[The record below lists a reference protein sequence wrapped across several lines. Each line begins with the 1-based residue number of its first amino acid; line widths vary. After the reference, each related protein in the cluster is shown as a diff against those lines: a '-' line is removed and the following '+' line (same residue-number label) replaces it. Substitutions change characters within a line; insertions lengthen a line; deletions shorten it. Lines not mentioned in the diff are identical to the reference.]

1 MGVSGNKRVSNTDY
15 IPALLIS
22 FTKIKEFCEY
32 FKFQK
37 EKDKILSTIFNSL
50 IDNNFLDG
58 LVVEFKKLLLEKFHN
73 IDNLKINEIIDFILT
88 KLHEENNELKN
99 NNISENNQSE
109 LEDNIHE
116 TQTYNDFIKYY
127 ELNKSIVQ
135 DLFYREDESIS
146 RCSQCKS
153 NFYSFQLEKML
164 HFNMIK
170 FKKIKKKDNL
180 NLVDLIKIK
189 EENKQKKSLCKKCKL
204 TTNFLTITNFK
215 KLPEIFIISFE
226 NIYINNILVYYLN
239 MPFGNEDYILIGI
252 IINKNEN
259 NEDVENYNV
268 FFKDKFAINK
278 WYIYDT
284 AKKEKREV
292 KEIKKICQNPL
303 VCYYQKKITHI
314 KIYVNKLYN
323 QLNNLYNDLIN
334 LESKINKHI
343 VDEKK
348 FEKYYVVN
356 KLWFNKLTKIFEE
369 KEKYDNKIIFETFN
383 DITNIHNLNNDQIN
397 NINNLLEE
405 RIKILINDEEN
416 ENIFFPE
423 FITNKETGIK
433 YPKDFI
439 LISEKY
445 LNDFLNE
452 FNFDIKNKEKVLYEA
467 ICGEN
472 YIFIKDN
479 QGDNKVYFVCYNLL
493 FLLSVEKIFKFNEE
507 RYFEREINF
516 YIKNKGLENYYEE
529 RKLDIDLKVQNIID
543 KEEENIGQLIS
554 VVDNQTMINL
564 NKYFFN
570 PDLKG

>member
-37 EKDKILSTIFNSL
+37 EKDKILSMIFNSL

-109 LEDNIHE
+109 LEDNIDK
-116 TQTYNDFIKYY
+116 TQTNNDFIKYY

-215 KLPEIFIISFE
+215 KLPKIFIISFE

-303 VCYYQKKITHI
+303 VCYYQKKITHT

-343 VDEKK
+343 VVEKK
-348 FEKYYVVN
+348 FEKYYVIN

-516 YIKNKGLENYYEE
+516 YIKNKGLESYYEE
-529 RKLDIDLKVQNIID
+529 RKLDIDLKMQNIID

-554 VVDNQTMINL
+554 VIDNQTMINL

>member
-37 EKDKILSTIFNSL
+37 EKDKILSMIFNSL

-109 LEDNIHE
+109 LEDNIDE
-116 TQTYNDFIKYY
+116 TQTNNDFIKYY

-215 KLPEIFIISFE
+215 KLPKIFIISFE

-303 VCYYQKKITHI
+303 VCYYQKKITHT

-348 FEKYYVVN
+348 FEKYYVIN

-405 RIKILINDEEN
+405 RIKILINDEEI

-507 RYFEREINF
+507 RYFEREINY

-570 PDLKG
+570 PDLKE

>member
-37 EKDKILSTIFNSL
+37 EKDKILSMIFNSL

-99 NNISENNQSE
+99 NNISENNQSK
-109 LEDNIHE
+109 LEDNTDE
-116 TQTYNDFIKYY
+116 TKTYNDFIKYY

-215 KLPEIFIISFE
+215 KLPKIFIISFE

-303 VCYYQKKITHI
+303 VCYYQKKITHT

-348 FEKYYVVN
+348 FEKYYVIN

-493 FLLSVEKIFKFNEE
+493 FLLSVEKIFKFKEE
-507 RYFEREINF
+507 RYFEREINY

-529 RKLDIDLKVQNIID
+529 RKLDIDLKMQNIID

-554 VVDNQTMINL
+554 VIDNQTMINL

>member
-1 MGVSGNKRVSNTDY
+1 MGASGNKRISNTDY

-37 EKDKILSTIFNSL
+37 EKDKILSAIFNSL

-58 LVVEFKKLLLEKFHN
+58 LVVEFKKLLLEKFQN
-73 IDNLKINEIIDFILT
+73 IENLKINEIIDFILT
-88 KLHEENNELKN
+88 KLHEENNEPKN

-109 LEDNIHE
+109 LEDNTDE
-116 TQTYNDFIKYY
+116 FKTYNDFI
-127 ELNKSIVQ
+127 Q
-135 DLFYREDESIS
+135 DFFYREDESIS

-153 NFYSFQLEKML
+153 NFYSFQIEKML
-164 HFNMIK
+164 HFNMLK

-180 NLVDLIKIK
+180 NLVDLLKIK
-189 EENKQKKSLCKKCKL
+189 EENKQKKSLCEKCKL

-323 QLNNLYNDLIN
+323 QLNNLYNDLIY

-348 FEKYYVVN
+348 FEKYYVIN

-423 FITNKETGIK
+423 FITDKEIGIK

-554 VVDNQTMINL
+554 VIDNQTMINL

-570 PDLKG
+570 PDLKE

>member
-1 MGVSGNKRVSNTDY
+1 
-15 IPALLIS
+15 
-22 FTKIKEFCEY
+22 
-32 FKFQK
+32 
-37 EKDKILSTIFNSL
+37 
-50 IDNNFLDG
+50 
-58 LVVEFKKLLLEKFHN
+58 
-73 IDNLKINEIIDFILT
+73 
-88 KLHEENNELKN
+88 
-99 NNISENNQSE
+99 
-109 LEDNIHE
+109 
-116 TQTYNDFIKYY
+116 
-127 ELNKSIVQ
+127 
-135 DLFYREDESIS
+135 
-146 RCSQCKS
+146 
-153 NFYSFQLEKML
+153 
-164 HFNMIK
+164 
-170 FKKIKKKDNL
+170 
-180 NLVDLIKIK
+180 
-189 EENKQKKSLCKKCKL
+189 
-204 TTNFLTITNFK
+204 
-215 KLPEIFIISFE
+215 
-226 NIYINNILVYYLN
+226 
-239 MPFGNEDYILIGI
+239 MPFGNENYILIGI

-303 VCYYQKKITHI
+303 VCYYQKKITHT

-343 VDEKK
+343 VNEKK
-348 FEKYYVVN
+348 FEKYYVIN

-529 RKLDIDLKVQNIID
+529 RKLDIDLKMQNIID

-554 VVDNQTMINL
+554 VIDNQTMINL

-570 PDLKG
+570 PDLKE

>member
-1 MGVSGNKRVSNTDY
+1 MGASGNKCVSNSEY

-37 EKDKILSTIFNSL
+37 VQEKKLSMIFNSL

-58 LVVEFKKLLLEKFHN
+58 LVVEFKKLLQQKFHN

-109 LEDNIHE
+109 LENNTDE
-116 TQTYNDFIKYY
+116 KQTYNNFINYY
-127 ELNKSIVQ
+127 NFNKSIIQ
-135 DLFYREDESIS
+135 DFFYREDESIS
-146 RCSQCKS
+146 ICSQCKT

-170 FKKIKKKDNL
+170 FKKIKKKEDL

-189 EENKQKKSLCKKCKL
+189 EEKQQKKSLCQKCEL

-226 NIYINNILVYYLN
+226 NIYINNILVYYLT
-239 MPFGNEDYILIGI
+239 MPFGNETYILIGI

-303 VCYYQKKITHI
+303 ICFYQKKITHI

-323 QLNNLYNDLIN
+323 QLNNLYNDLNN
-334 LESKINKHI
+334 LETKISNHI
-343 VDEKK
+343 FDEKK
-348 FEKYYVVN
+348 FEKYYIIN
-356 KLWFNKLTKIFEE
+356 KIWFNKLTKIFEE
-369 KEKYDNKIIFETFN
+369 NETYNNKIIFETFN
-383 DITNIHNLNNDQIN
+383 NISNIHNLNNDQIN

-405 RIKILINDEEN
+405 RIKILINDDEKI
-416 ENIFFPE
+416 NIFFPE
-423 FITNKETGIK
+423 FETNKETGIK

-439 LISEKY
+439 IISEKY
-445 LNDFLNE
+445 LNDFLEE
-452 FNFDIKNKEKVLYEA
+452 FNFDIKNKEKVLYD
-467 ICGEN
+467 IIFGEN
-472 YIFIKDN
+472 YLFIKDN
-479 QGDNKVYFVCYNLL
+479 QGDNNVYFVCYNLL

-507 RYFEREINF
+507 RYFQREVGL
-516 YIKNKGLENYYEE
+516 YIKNKGLESYYEE
-529 RKLDIDLKVQNIID
+529 RKLDINLRVQNIID

-554 VVDNQTMINL
+554 VIDNKTMINL

-570 PDLKG
+570 PDIKG